1 MKNTILA
8 LATSALLAAGTLAPT
23 AADARCRGCG
33 IAAGILGGLIVGG
46 AIANAYAYPRSYDPV
61 AGYEPD
67 PVYAGGAPIGCP
79 GGYWARRPLLDPY
92 GNVVGYTRPR
102 YFCPGY

>member
-1 MKNTILA
+1 MRKSLLA
-8 LATSALLAAGTLAPT
+8 LATGAVLVAGTLAPT

-33 IAAGILGGLIVGG
+33 IAAGILGGLILGG
-46 AIANAYAYPRSYDPV
+46 AIAHAYPYSDYPV
-61 AGYEPD
+61 ADYETYPAQ
-67 PVYAGGAPIGCP
+67 AGADSACP
-79 GGYWARRPLLDPY
+79 GGYWARRPLLDRY